1 LPGDRI
7 DGRPVCVTNHPGCLP
22 IIHLLIEVL
31 RRPVE
36 SALDSAVAVMDEL
49 VEVRSVALSGP
60 DGLFEGVEREVG
72 LERSG

>member
-1 LPGDRI
+1 
-7 DGRPVCVTNHPGCLP
+7 
-22 IIHLLIEVL
+22 
-31 RRPVE
+31 
-36 SALDSAVAVMDEL
+36 MDEL